1 MTKSVYIV
9 AVESSADHVGAGL
22 IRNIKKKS
30 SAIKLL
36 GVGGPF
42 METEGVISRIDI
54 TGLAIVGFVEP
65 LKSYPKIIISIKN
78 TVNDILLTSPDVV
91 VLIDSW
97 GFMIRVAKKLKKSG
111 YKGKIVKYIAPQ
123 VWAMRKKRSKVL
135 SRYTD
140 HLLSIHDFESHYF
153 ETYGLSVTYVG
164 NPVFD
169 TENIFQKKD
178 IAYKNLGISPSDKV
192 LAICFGSRSS
202 EINNLIEPFIE
213 TVLKLIAIWPN
224 LRVISPVSGAV
235 IKDIELAKVYD
246 KRLDNVTFVDEKF
259 KESVFNISTAALA
272 CSGTVTTQL
281 ALAGVPTVV
290 AYRLN
295 PITFI
300 IAKILYKPK
309 YISLVNI
316 SAEEELMP
324 EFLQKDVNSNTL
336 SKAINLYIQND
347 RLREKVSQKIY
358 HQITKMRPKGKLG
371 NNLAAETI
379 LELIDN

>member
-22 IRNIKKKS
+22 IKNIKKKS

-42 METEGVISRIDI
+42 METEGVISRVDI
-54 TGLAIVGFVEP
+54 TGLAIIGFVEP
-65 LKSYPKIIISIKN
+65 LKSYPKIMLSIKN

-140 HLLSIHDFESHYF
+140 HLLSIHDFESQYF
-153 ETYGLSVTYVG
+153 ETNGLSVTYVG

-169 TENIFQKKD
+169 TKNIFQKKD
-178 IAYKNLGISPSDKV
+178 IAYKNLDISPSDKV

-202 EINNLIEPFIE
+202 EINNLIEPVIE

-235 IKDIELAKVYD
+235 IKDIELVKVYD
-246 KRLDNVTFVDEKF
+246 KRLDSITFVDEKF

-290 AYRLN
+290 AYKLN

-316 SAEEELMP
+316 SAGKELMP

-336 SKAINLYIQND
+336 SKALNLYIQND
-347 RLREKVSQKIY
+347 GLREKLSKKIY
-358 HQITKMRPKGKLG
+358 HQIAKMRPKGKLG
-371 NNLAAETI
+371 NNLAAEKI
-379 LELIDN
+379 LNFIDN

>member
-54 TGLAIVGFVEP
+54 RGLAIVGFVEP
-65 LKSYPKIIISIKN
+65 LKSYPKIMISIKN

-111 YKGKIVKYIAPQ
+111 YEGKIVKYIAPQ

-178 IAYKNLGISPSDKV
+178 IAYKNLNISPSDKV

-202 EINNLIEPFIE
+202 EIDNLIEPFIE

-316 SAEEELMP
+316 SADEELMP

-347 RLREKVSQKIY
+347 GLREKVSKKIY
-358 HQITKMRPKGKLG
+358 HQIAKMRPKGKLG

-379 LELIDN
+379 LDFIDN

>member
-22 IRNIKKKS
+22 IKNIKKKS
-30 SAIKLL
+30 SALKLL
-36 GVGGPF
+36 GVGGPL

-65 LKSYPKIIISIKN
+65 LKSYPKIMISIKN

-111 YKGKIVKYIAPQ
+111 YEGKIVKYIAPQ

-140 HLLSIHDFESHYF
+140 HLLSIHDFESYYF
-153 ETYGLSVTYVG
+153 ETHGLSVTYVG

-178 IAYKNLGISPSDKV
+178 IAYKNLDISPSDKV

-235 IKDIELAKVYD
+235 IKDIELAKVHD
-246 KRLDNVTFVDEKF
+246 KRLDSVTFVDEKF
-259 KESVFNISTAALA
+259 KESVFSISTAALA

-281 ALAGVPTVV
+281 ALASVPTVV

-316 SAEEELMP
+316 SADEELMP

-347 RLREKVSQKIY
+347 GLREKVSKKIY
-358 HQITKMRPKGKLG
+358 HQIAKMRPKGRLG

>member
-54 TGLAIVGFVEP
+54 RGLAIVGFVEP
-65 LKSYPKIIISIKN
+65 LKSYPKIMISIKN

-97 GFMIRVAKKLKKSG
+97 GFMIRVAKKGKKSG
-111 YKGKIVKYIAPQ
+111 YEGKIVKYIAPQ

-178 IAYKNLGISPSDKV
+178 IAYKNLNISPSDKV
-192 LAICFGSRSS
+192 LAICFGS
-202 EINNLIEPFIE
+202 
-213 TVLKLIAIWPN
+213 
-224 LRVISPVSGAV
+224 
-235 IKDIELAKVYD
+235 
-246 KRLDNVTFVDEKF
+246 
-259 KESVFNISTAALA
+259 
-272 CSGTVTTQL
+272 
-281 ALAGVPTVV
+281 
-290 AYRLN
+290 
-295 PITFI
+295 
-300 IAKILYKPK
+300 
-309 YISLVNI
+309 
-316 SAEEELMP
+316 
-324 EFLQKDVNSNTL
+324 
-336 SKAINLYIQND
+336 
-347 RLREKVSQKIY
+347 
-358 HQITKMRPKGKLG
+358 
-371 NNLAAETI
+371 
-379 LELIDN
+379 

>member
-1 MTKSVYIV
+1 
-9 AVESSADHVGAGL
+9 
-22 IRNIKKKS
+22 
-30 SAIKLL
+30 
-36 GVGGPF
+36 

-54 TGLAIVGFVEP
+54 RGLAIVGFVEP

-111 YKGKIVKYIAPQ
+111 YEGKIVKYIAPQ

-202 EINNLIEPFIE
+202 EIDNLIEPFIE

-272 CSGTVTTQL
+272 CSGTVTSQL

-324 EFLQKDVNSNTL
+324 EFLQKDVNPNTL

-358 HQITKMRPKGKLG
+358 HQIKKMRPEGKLG

>member
-54 TGLAIVGFVEP
+54 RGLAIVGFVEP

-111 YKGKIVKYIAPQ
+111 YEGKIVKYIAPQ

-202 EINNLIEPFIE
+202 EIDNLIEPFIE
-213 TVLKLIAIWPN
+213 TVLKLKAIWPN

-324 EFLQKDVNSNTL
+324 EFLQKDVNPNTL

-358 HQITKMRPKGKLG
+358 HQITKMRPEGKLG

>member
-54 TGLAIVGFVEP
+54 RGLAIVGFVEP
-65 LKSYPKIIISIKN
+65 LKSYPKIMISIKN

-111 YKGKIVKYIAPQ
+111 YEGKIVKYIAPQ

-178 IAYKNLGISPSDKV
+178 IAYKNLNISPSEKV

-259 KESVFNISTAALA
+259 KESLFNISTAALA

-316 SAEEELMP
+316 SAAEELMP
-324 EFLQKDVNSNTL
+324 EFLQKDVNSDTL

-358 HQITKMRPKGKLG
+358 HQITKMRPEGKLG

-379 LELIDN
+379 LKLIDN

>member
-22 IRNIKKKS
+22 IKSIKKKS
-30 SAIKLL
+30 SGINLL
-36 GVGGPF
+36 GIGGPF
-42 METEGVISRIDI
+42 MENEGVISRIDI
-54 TGLAIVGFVEP
+54 TGLAIIGFTEA
-65 LKSYPKIIISIKN
+65 LKSYPRIMISIKN
-78 TVNDILLTSPDVV
+78 TVNDILLRSPDVV
-91 VLIDSW
+91 VLIDSY

-123 VWAMRKKRSKVL
+123 VWAMRRNRSKVL

-153 ETYGLSVTYVG
+153 ENNGLSVTYVG

-169 TENIFQKKD
+169 MKNIFQKKD
-178 IAYKNLGISPSDKV
+178 EAYENLGISPSDKV
-192 LAICFGSRSS
+192 LAVFFGSRSS

-213 TVLKLIAIWPN
+213 TVCKLIAIWPD
-224 LRVISPVSGAV
+224 LRVISPVSRAV
-235 IKDIELAKVYD
+235 IKDIELAKVHD
-246 KRLDNVTFVDEKF
+246 KRLASITFVEEKF
-259 KESVFNISTAALA
+259 KDSVFNISTAALA

-300 IAKILYKPK
+300 IAKFLYKLR

-316 SAEEELMP
+316 SAEAELMP

-336 SKAINLYIQND
+336 SKALSLYIQNEELRD
-347 RLREKVSQKIY
+347 RISAKLS
-358 HQITKMRPKGKLG
+358 HQIIRMRPKSKLG
-371 NNLAAETI
+371 NNLAAEKI
-379 LELIDN
+379 LEFVKN

>member
-42 METEGVISRIDI
+42 METEGVTSRIDI

-65 LKSYPKIIISIKN
+65 LKSYPKIMLSIKN

-111 YKGKIVKYIAPQ
+111 YEGKIVKYIAPQ

-169 TENIFQKKD
+169 KENIFQKKD
-178 IAYKNLGISPSDKV
+178 IAYKNLNISPSDKV

-324 EFLQKDVNSNTL
+324 EFLQKDVNPNTL

-358 HQITKMRPKGKLG
+358 HQITKMRPEGKLG

>member
-54 TGLAIVGFVEP
+54 RGLAIVGFVEP
-65 LKSYPKIIISIKN
+65 LKSYPKIMISIKN

-111 YKGKIVKYIAPQ
+111 YEGKIVKYIAPQ

-316 SAEEELMP
+316 SAAEELMP
-324 EFLQKDVNSNTL
+324 EFLQKDVNSDTL

-358 HQITKMRPKGKLG
+358 HQITKMRPEGKLG

>member
-54 TGLAIVGFVEP
+54 RGLAIVGFVEP
-65 LKSYPKIIISIKN
+65 LKSYPKIMISIKN

-111 YKGKIVKYIAPQ
+111 YEGKIVKYIAPQ

-169 TENIFQKKD
+169 KENIFQKKD
-178 IAYKNLGISPSDKV
+178 IAYKNLNISPSDKV

-259 KESVFNISTAALA
+259 KESLFNISTAALA

-358 HQITKMRPKGKLG
+358 HQITKMRPEGKLG

-379 LELIDN
+379 LKLIDN

>member
-42 METEGVISRIDI
+42 METEGVTSRIDI

-65 LKSYPKIIISIKN
+65 LKSYPKIMISIKN

-111 YKGKIVKYIAPQ
+111 YEGKIVKYIAPQ

-169 TENIFQKKD
+169 KENIFQKKD
-178 IAYKNLGISPSDKV
+178 IAYKNLNISPSDKV
-192 LAICFGSRSS
+192 LAICFGSRNS

-246 KRLDNVTFVDEKF
+246 KRLDSVTFVDEEF

-324 EFLQKDVNSNTL
+324 EFLQKDVNPNTL

-358 HQITKMRPKGKLG
+358 HQITKMRPEGKLG

>member
-22 IRNIKKKS
+22 IKNIKKKS

-42 METEGVISRIDI
+42 MEAEGVISRVDI

-65 LKSYPKIIISIKN
+65 LKFYPKIMLSIKN
-78 TVNDILLTSPDVV
+78 TVNDILLASPDIV

-111 YKGKIVKYIAPQ
+111 YEGKIVKYIAPQ

-153 ETYGLSVTYVG
+153 ETNGLSVTYVG

-169 TENIFQKKD
+169 TKNIFQKKD
-178 IAYKNLGISPSDKV
+178 IAYKNLDISPSDKV

-235 IKDIELAKVYD
+235 IKDIERAKLND
-246 KRLDNVTFVDEKF
+246 KRLDSVTFVDEKF

-290 AYRLN
+290 AYKLN

-316 SAEEELMP
+316 SAGEELMP

-336 SKAINLYIQND
+336 SKALNLYIQND
-347 RLREKVSQKIY
+347 GLREKLSKKIY
-358 HQITKMRPKGKLG
+358 HQIAKMRPKGKLG

-379 LELIDN
+379 LDFIDN

>member
-22 IRNIKKKS
+22 IKNIKKKS

-42 METEGVISRIDI
+42 MEAEGVISRVDI

-65 LKSYPKIIISIKN
+65 LKSYPKIMLSIKN

-140 HLLSIHDFESHYF
+140 HLLSIHDFESQYF
-153 ETYGLSVTYVG
+153 ETNGLSVTYVG

-169 TENIFQKKD
+169 TKNIFQKKD
-178 IAYKNLGISPSDKV
+178 IAYKNLDISPSDKV

-213 TVLKLIAIWPN
+213 TVLKLTALWPN

-235 IKDIELAKVYD
+235 IKDIELAKLND
-246 KRLDNVTFVDEKF
+246 KRLDSVTFVDEKF

-290 AYRLN
+290 AYKLN

-316 SAEEELMP
+316 SAGEELMP

-336 SKAINLYIQND
+336 SKALNLYIQND
-347 RLREKVSQKIY
+347 GLREKLSKKIY
-358 HQITKMRPKGKLG
+358 HQIAKMRPKGKLG
-371 NNLAAETI
+371 NNLAAEKI
-379 LELIDN
+379 LDFIDN

>member
-22 IRNIKKKS
+22 IKSIKKKS
-30 SAIKLL
+30 SGINLL
-36 GVGGPF
+36 GIGGPS
-42 METEGVISRIDI
+42 MENEGVISRIDI
-54 TGLAIVGFVEP
+54 TGLAIIGFIEA
-65 LKSYPKIIISIKN
+65 LKSYPRIMISIKN
-78 TVNDILLTSPDVV
+78 TVKDILLRSPDVV
-91 VLIDSW
+91 VLIDSY

-123 VWAMRKKRSKVL
+123 VWAMRRNRSKVL

-153 ETYGLSVTYVG
+153 ENNGLSVTYVG

-169 TENIFQKKD
+169 MKNIFQKKD
-178 IAYKNLGISPSDKV
+178 EAYENLGISPSDKV
-192 LAICFGSRSS
+192 LAVFFGSRSS

-213 TVLKLIAIWPN
+213 TVCKLIAIWPD
-224 LRVISPVSGAV
+224 LRVISPVSRAV
-235 IKDIELAKVYD
+235 IKDIELAKVHD
-246 KRLDNVTFVDEKF
+246 KRLVSITFVEEKF
-259 KESVFNISTAALA
+259 KDSVFNISTAALA

-300 IAKILYKPK
+300 IAKFLYKLR

-316 SAEEELMP
+316 SAEAELMP

-336 SKAINLYIQND
+336 SKALRLYIQNEE
-347 RLREKVSQKIY
+347 LRDKISEKLS
-358 HQITKMRPKGKLG
+358 HQIIRMRPKSKLG
-371 NNLAAETI
+371 NNLAAEKI
-379 LELIDN
+379 LEFVKN

>member
-54 TGLAIVGFVEP
+54 RGLAIVGFLEP
-65 LKSYPKIIISIKN
+65 LKSYPKIMISIKN

-111 YKGKIVKYIAPQ
+111 YEGKIVKYIAPQ

-178 IAYKNLGISPSDKV
+178 IAYKNLNISPSDKV

-316 SAEEELMP
+316 SAAEELMP
-324 EFLQKDVNSNTL
+324 EFLQKDVNSDTL

-358 HQITKMRPKGKLG
+358 HQITKMRPEGKLG

-379 LELIDN
+379 LKLIDN

>member
-22 IRNIKKKS
+22 IKNIKKKS

-42 METEGVISRIDI
+42 METEGVISRVDI

-65 LKSYPKIIISIKN
+65 LKSYPKIMLSIKN
-78 TVNDILLTSPDVV
+78 TVNDILLTSPDIV

-97 GFMIRVAKKLKKSG
+97 GFMIRVAKKLKKSS

-140 HLLSIHDFESHYF
+140 HLLSIHDFESQYF
-153 ETYGLSVTYVG
+153 ETNGLSVTYVG

-169 TENIFQKKD
+169 MENTFQKKD
-178 IAYKNLGISPSDKV
+178 IAYKNLDISPSDKV

-235 IKDIELAKVYD
+235 IKDIELAKLND
-246 KRLDNVTFVDEKF
+246 KRLDSVTFVDEKF

-290 AYRLN
+290 AYKLN

-316 SAEEELMP
+316 SAGEELMP
-324 EFLQKDVNSNTL
+324 EFLQKNVNSNTL
-336 SKAINLYIQND
+336 SKALNLYIQND
-347 RLREKVSQKIY
+347 GLREKLSKKIY
-358 HQITKMRPKGKLG
+358 HQTAKMRPKGKLG
-371 NNLAAETI
+371 NNLAAEKI
-379 LELIDN
+379 LDFIDN

>member
-22 IRNIKKKS
+22 IKSIKKKS

-42 METEGVISRIDI
+42 METEGVISRVDI
-54 TGLAIVGFVEP
+54 TDLAIVGFVEA
-65 LKSYPKIIISIKN
+65 LKSYPKIMISIKS
-78 TVNDILLTSPDVV
+78 TVNDILFTSPDLV

-123 VWAMRKKRSKVL
+123 VWAMRRKRSKVL

-153 ETYGLSVTYVG
+153 ETNGLSVTYVG

-169 TENIFQKKD
+169 VKNISQKKD
-178 IAYKNLGISPSDKV
+178 TACKNLGINPSDKV
-192 LAICFGSRSS
+192 LAVFFGSRSS

-213 TVLKLIAIWPN
+213 TVQKLLTIWPE

-235 IKDIELAKVYD
+235 IKDIELAKVHD
-246 KRLDNVTFVDEKF
+246 KRLDSITFVEEKF
-259 KESVFNISTAALA
+259 KDSVFSISTAALA

-290 AYRLN
+290 AYKLN

-300 IAKILYKPK
+300 IAKVLYKPK
-309 YISLVNI
+309 FISLVNI
-316 SAEEELMP
+316 SAEVELMP

-336 SKAINLYIQND
+336 SKALSLYIQND
-347 RLREKVSQKIY
+347 ELRDKISKKLT
-358 HQITKMRPKGKLG
+358 HQIIRMRPKSKLG
-371 NNLAAETI
+371 NNLAAEKI
-379 LELIDN
+379 LEFVKN

>member
-54 TGLAIVGFVEP
+54 RGLAIVGFVEP
-65 LKSYPKIIISIKN
+65 LKSYPKIMISIKN

-111 YKGKIVKYIAPQ
+111 YEGKIVKYIAPQ

-178 IAYKNLGISPSDKV
+178 IAYKNLNISPSDKV

-324 EFLQKDVNSNTL
+324 EFLQKDVNSDTL

-358 HQITKMRPKGKLG
+358 HQITKMRPEGKLG

-379 LELIDN
+379 LKLIDN

>member
-65 LKSYPKIIISIKN
+65 LKSYPKIMISIKN

-111 YKGKIVKYIAPQ
+111 YEGKIVKYIAPQ

-153 ETYGLSVTYVG
+153 ETHGLSVTYVG

-178 IAYKNLGISPSDKV
+178 IAYKNLDISPSDKV

-235 IKDIELAKVYD
+235 IKDIELAKVHD
-246 KRLDNVTFVDEKF
+246 KRLDSVTFVDEKF

-347 RLREKVSQKIY
+347 GLREKVSKKIY
-358 HQITKMRPKGKLG
+358 HQIAKMRPKGKLG

>member
-22 IRNIKKKS
+22 IKSIKKKS
-30 SAIKLL
+30 SGINLL
-36 GVGGPF
+36 GIGGPF
-42 METEGVISRIDI
+42 MENEGVISRIDI
-54 TGLAIVGFVEP
+54 TGLAIIGFTEA
-65 LKSYPKIIISIKN
+65 LKSYPRIMISIKN
-78 TVNDILLTSPDVV
+78 TVNDILLRSPDVV
-91 VLIDSW
+91 VLIDSY

-123 VWAMRKKRSKVL
+123 VWAMRRNRSKVL

-153 ETYGLSVTYVG
+153 ENNGLSVTYVG

-169 TENIFQKKD
+169 MKNIFQKKD
-178 IAYKNLGISPSDKV
+178 EAYENLGISPSDKV
-192 LAICFGSRSS
+192 LAVFFGSRSS

-213 TVLKLIAIWPN
+213 TVCKLIAIWPD
-224 LRVISPVSGAV
+224 LRVISPVSRAV
-235 IKDIELAKVYD
+235 IKDIELAKVHD
-246 KRLDNVTFVDEKF
+246 KRLASITFVEEKF
-259 KESVFNISTAALA
+259 KDSVFNISTAALA

-300 IAKILYKPK
+300 IAKFLYKLR

-316 SAEEELMP
+316 SAEAELMP

-336 SKAINLYIQND
+336 SKALRLYIQNEE
-347 RLREKVSQKIY
+347 LRDKISEKLS
-358 HQITKMRPKGKLG
+358 HQIIRMRPKSKLG
-371 NNLAAETI
+371 NNLAAEKI
-379 LELIDN
+379 LEFVKN

>member
-54 TGLAIVGFVEP
+54 RGLAIVGFVEP
-65 LKSYPKIIISIKN
+65 LKSYPKIMISIKN

-111 YKGKIVKYIAPQ
+111 YEGKIVKYIAPQ

-169 TENIFQKKD
+169 KENIFQKKD
-178 IAYKNLGISPSDKV
+178 IAYKNLNISPSDKV

-316 SAEEELMP
+316 SAAEELMP
-324 EFLQKDVNSNTL
+324 EFLQKDVNSDTL

-358 HQITKMRPKGKLG
+358 HQITKMRPEGKLG

-379 LELIDN
+379 LKLIDN

>member
-22 IRNIKKKS
+22 IKNIKKKS
-30 SAIKLL
+30 SALKLL
-36 GVGGPF
+36 GVGGPL

-65 LKSYPKIIISIKN
+65 LKSYPKIMISIKN

-111 YKGKIVKYIAPQ
+111 YEGKIVKYIAPQ

-140 HLLSIHDFESHYF
+140 HLLSIHDFESYYF
-153 ETYGLSVTYVG
+153 ETHGLSVTYVG

-178 IAYKNLGISPSDKV
+178 IAYKNLDISPSDKV

-235 IKDIELAKVYD
+235 IKDIELAKVHD
-246 KRLDNVTFVDEKF
+246 KRLDSVTFVDEKF
-259 KESVFNISTAALA
+259 KESVFSISTAALA

-281 ALAGVPTVV
+281 ALASVPTVV

-316 SAEEELMP
+316 SADEELMP

-347 RLREKVSQKIY
+347 GLREKVSKKIY
-358 HQITKMRPKGKLG
+358 HQIAKMRPKGRLG

-379 LELIDN
+379 LELIYN